1 MVKDKTKSRLQKGE
15 TLRTGRITMT
25 VLFSLLPYTIVTITN
40 VKSRTHTHTQCIYG
54 VQESGGCEEINE
66 TRIAKR

>member
-40 VKSRTHTHTQCIYG
+40 VKSRTHTHTVYLWG
-54 VQESGGCEEINE
+54 TGEWGL
-66 TRIAKR
+66 